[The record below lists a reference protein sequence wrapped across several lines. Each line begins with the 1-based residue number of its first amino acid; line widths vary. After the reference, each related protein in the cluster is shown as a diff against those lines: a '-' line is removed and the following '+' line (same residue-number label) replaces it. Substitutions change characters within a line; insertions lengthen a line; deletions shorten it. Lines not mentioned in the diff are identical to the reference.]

1 MARPYWTGN
10 LQISLVSFGVSLYVA
25 TETKSQI
32 SFHQISRRTGER
44 IRHQKVLESAV
55 ENNEAT
61 TGVEKDEIVKGY
73 EYSKGQYVIIEPS
86 ELENL
91 RVPSKHTIAVSQFVD
106 KADLN
111 PEYVEKPYFVLPEN
125 DAQTE
130 SFNTIREALLKTGK
144 IAIGKV
150 AFSGRENIVAVLPAP
165 GDRGM
170 MAYTLRYQNELRN
183 QNDYFRDIK
192 TTAIDADS
200 PELAETLI
208 KKMGSKFDLGKFED
222 GYETAVKAL
231 VEAKV
236 NNLPIPTEEA
246 PKPQTG
252 KVINLMD
259 ALRKSIGADADTR
272 SAKKPPK
279 SEKEPQTRKLGLVKG
294 QSKTPAKR
302 KSA

>member
-106 KADLN
+106 KSDLN
-111 PEYVEKPYFVLPEN
+111 PEFVEKPYFVLPEN
-125 DAQTE
+125 DGQTE

-150 AFSGRENIVAVLPAP
+150 AFSGRENIVAVVPAP
-165 GDRGM
+165 GERGM

-183 QNDYFRDIK
+183 HADYFRDIK
-192 TTAIDADS
+192 ATAIDEDS
-200 PELAETLI
+200 LGLAEMLI
-208 KKMGSKFDLGKFED
+208 KKMSTKFDLSKFED

-236 NNLPIPTEEA
+236 NNMPIPTEEA

-259 ALRKSIGADADTR
+259 ALRKSIGDDSRA
-272 SAKKPPK
+272 AKKPPK
-279 SEKEPQTRKLGLVKG
+279 SEKEPPAAAKLGLVKG
-294 QSKTPAKR
+294 QGKAPAKR

>member
-10 LQISLVSFGVSLYVA
+10 LQISLVLFGVSLYTA

-32 SFHQISRRTGER
+32 TFHQISRRTGER

-61 TGVEKDEIVKGY
+61 TAVEKDEIVKGY
-73 EYSKGQYVIIEPS
+73 EYQKGQYVIIEPS

-106 KADLN
+106 RSDLN
-111 PEYVEKPYFVLPEN
+111 PEYVEKPYFVMPEN
-125 DAQTE
+125 DLQTE
-130 SFNTIREALLKTGK
+130 SFNVIREALVKTGK
-144 IAIGKV
+144 AAIGKV
-150 AFSGRENIVAVLPAP
+150 AFSGRETIVAVVPA

-192 TTAIDADS
+192 ATAIDSAS
-200 PELAETLI
+200 LELAETLV
-208 KKMGSKFDLGKFED
+208 KRMSAMFDLSKFED
-222 GYETAVKAL
+222 GYEVALKAL
-231 VEAKV
+231 VDAKV

-246 PKPQTG
+246 PRAQTA

-259 ALRKSIGADADTR
+259 ALRKSIGENTR
-272 SAKKPPK
+272 AAKKPPK
-279 SEKEPQTRKLGLVKG
+279 SEKEPQTRKLALVKA
-294 QSKTPAKR
+294 QSKAPAKR